1 MFDID
6 NNSVIYNDWLKP
18 DEGYELH
25 FGVCCTYS
33 LDLEAVTG
41 TMLALG
47 LDNDLGNTID
57 NPVALLTGFQKM
69 SNKLAFFCSDCAIK
83 SAGTKFNKI
92 VNILDNAIFE
102 VKPKSGGIFHP
113 KLWFL
118 YYTPLKQ
125 SKGVRPYVRLL
136 VLTKNLTFDQS
147 LDFGVNLRASVY
159 EEKES
164 KKANQPLV
172 EMLNYLRQFMTTNP
186 SNGGSANNR
195 LKMFDKLKN
204 AFAKAGDFDYNDEI
218 KYKLSD
224 NITHKSFFS
233 DCEFI
238 PIGIDYNEEQKKL
251 AVLLN
256 NRSKDWVI
264 CVSPFLTNDI
274 IDKIFQNAQSD
285 PEDCCIYASA
295 LLTRMETLAE
305 KKSVRDNVFKN
316 VGSCF
321 CVKPEFG
328 EQLNEENNQ
337 RNSDSVPNAAAA
349 LPVPAGDIHAKMY
362 FVGIDNNV
370 YFYTGSANATHSA
383 FNKNVEF
390 LVRLKLR
397 KIPQYYHPGFED
409 ICDLLNLRD
418 SKSGAS
424 AAESPFLNVT
434 SDDFTDD
441 VSESDN
447 QNASIADL
455 RILTAMVEKA
465 RVEQT
470 PDSAKYKI
478 SFDIAFPP
486 EFHLSGVTIAPNGNP
501 NVKTAFQPGACVEGL
516 NSAELSDLYIIEIA
530 QDNSMNLPP
539 KTFVK
544 KIPTTGIPET
554 RDQDITKSVIKDVND
569 FSLWVNM
576 LMSYRPLSALSR
588 TMRLIQRSSQSRSS
602 NSKSTCFSGLF
613 EDLLRLAVDNPQQ
626 LKEFAECI
634 ERNIPQTSS
643 DEFKSMLD
651 EFKKMLD
658 AFHSKD

>member
-33 LDLEAVTG
+33 LDLEAVAG

-47 LDNDLGNTID
+47 LDNDLGNAID

-125 SKGVRPYVRLL
+125 SKGVRPYIRLL

-159 EEKES
+159 EKNES

-172 EMLNYLRQFMTTNP
+172 KMLDYLRQFMTTNP
-186 SNGGSANNR
+186 SNGGAANNR
-195 LKMFDKLKN
+195 LDLFDELRN
-204 AFAKAGDFDYNDEI
+204 AFEKAEIFDFNNKFEYI
-218 KYKLSD
+218 LSD
-224 NITHKSFFS
+224 NKKHASFFS
-233 DCEFI
+233 GCEFI
-238 PIGIDYNEEQKKL
+238 PIGIDYNEPLKKL
-251 AVLLN
+251 DYLLD
-256 NRSKDWVI
+256 NRSKDWAI

-285 PEDCCIYASA
+285 PEDCYLYDSA

-305 KKSVRDNVFKN
+305 QKSVRDNVFEK
-316 VGSCF
+316 VDSCF

-328 EQLNEENNQ
+328 EQLNEETNQ
-337 RNSDSVPNAAAA
+337 DNSDAVPNAAAA
-349 LPVPAGDIHAKMY
+349 LPVPAGNIHAKMY
-362 FVGIDNNV
+362 FVGIDDVV
-370 YFYTGSANATHSA
+370 YFYTGSANATYSA

-390 LVRLKLR
+390 LIRLKLS
-397 KIPQYYHPGFED
+397 KIPQYYHPRYKD

-418 SKSGAS
+418 SESDG
-424 AAESPFLNVT
+424 AAESPFINVT
-434 SDDFTDD
+434 PDDFPDD
-441 VSESDN
+441 VSESGSQDV
-447 QNASIADL
+447 SIADL
-455 RILTAMVEKA
+455 RKLTEMVEKA
-465 RVEQT
+465 HVEQT
-470 PDSAKYKI
+470 PDSAKYKV

-501 NVKTAFQPGACVEGL
+501 NAKTAFQPGACVEGL

-530 QDNSMNLPP
+530 QDNSLNLPP

-554 RDQDITKSVIKDVND
+554 RDQDITKSIIKDVND

-576 LMSYRPLSALSR
+576 LLSYRPLSALSR
-588 TMRLIQRSSQSRSS
+588 TMRLIQRSSQNQSS

-634 ERNIPQTSS
+634 ERNIPQTSP

-651 EFKKMLD
+651 EFKKMLE
-658 AFHSKD
+658 AFNSKD